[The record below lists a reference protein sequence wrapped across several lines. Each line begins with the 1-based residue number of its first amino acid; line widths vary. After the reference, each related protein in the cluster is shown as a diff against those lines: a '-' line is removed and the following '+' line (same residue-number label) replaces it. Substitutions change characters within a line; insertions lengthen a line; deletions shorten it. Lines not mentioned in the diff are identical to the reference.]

1 MSDCNHCGAVGDQPH
16 NCFGLK
22 PMAIAPRKPI
32 LAFHFEKG
40 PIEIT
45 PDHEANWWLAYAQ
58 PGVGHWYEIENEE
71 GGLLD
76 DGEFDGWI
84 AECAA

>member
-1 MSDCNHCGAVGDQPH
+1 M
-16 NCFGLK
+16 
-22 PMAIAPRKPI
+22 
-32 LAFHFEKG
+32 
-40 PIEIT
+40 EIR

-58 PGVGHWYEIENEE
+58 PGVGHWYEVENEE

-84 AECAA
+84 AESAE

>member
-1 MSDCNHCGAVGDQPH
+1 MTCERCGAVGDVEH

-22 PMAIAPRKPI
+22 PMATAPRTRI
-32 LAFHFEKG
+32 LAQHFEKG
-40 PIEIT
+40 PMEIR
-45 PDHEANWWLAYAQ
+45 PDHDANWSLAYAQ
-58 PGVGHWYEIENEE
+58 PGVGHWYEADNEE

-84 AECAA
+84 AESAE